1 VFYLRVARGYRALD
15 LLRWTL
21 TSVASAIVA
30 ALLLRALGR
39 AVSTPAPAPAGP
51 ALDRLLWCLPALA
64 AVAYLAGAWARALPL
79 QQPERMTGLVAAGV
93 GPVRMRLLLAGEMA
107 LSCAFGAVVAL
118 VGFLLLR
125 AHVVDL
131 LPGGRL
137 DDALG
142 TSGSLPVAGT
152 LTLLALVP
160 LFGGAAAAAAVRP
173 SDVIPVDGS
182 DQPQRRPTL
191 RRIALAAGLPALGTL
206 IVATAVRVNAP
217 EAAAVGWCVATTGI
231 ALAVPVLLYGAGQ
244 ALAWGRPRA
253 TRLLAGRGLQAQAW
267 RLGTPLAVLSVA
279 AALGAVAWFQ
289 YAGDPH
295 RRLGPLPLIEACL
308 VALCVLGALLTR
320 LAELAGAHRAAY
332 TPLRRMGSP
341 TSVLQGSVAL
351 RTAAAGAVVL
361 AAATGAGLLA
371 AAALSV

>member
-21 TSVASAIVA
+21 TSAASAVVA

-51 ALDRLLWCLPALA
+51 SLDRLLWCLPALA

-79 QQPERMTGLVAAGV
+79 QQPERMAGLVAAGV
-93 GPVRMRLLLAGEMA
+93 GPLRMRLLLAGEMA
-107 LSCAFGAVVAL
+107 LACAFGAAVAL
-118 VGFLLLR
+118 GGFLLLR
-125 AHVVDL
+125 AHVLQV

-137 DDALG
+137 DQALG
-142 TSGSLPVAGT
+142 ADGSLPFAGT
-152 LTLLALVP
+152 LTLLAVVP
-160 LFGGAAAAAAVRP
+160 ALGGLAAAASVRP
-173 SDVIPVDGS
+173 QDVLPVDGS
-182 DQPQRRPTL
+182 DEPQRRPTL
-191 RRIALAAGLPALGTL
+191 RRIAVAAALPALGTL
-206 IVATAVRVNAP
+206 IVVTAVRVNAP
-217 EAAAVGWCVATTGI
+217 GAAAVGWLLATAGI

-267 RLGTPLAVLSVA
+267 RLGMPLAVLSIA
-279 AALGAVAWFQ
+279 GALGAVAWLRF
-289 YAGDPH
+289 ASAPH
-295 RRLGPLPLIEACL
+295 RHLGPLPLIEAGL
-308 VALCVLGALLTR
+308 VALCVVGALLTR

-332 TPLRRMGSP
+332 APLRRMGAP

-361 AAATGAGLLA
+361 AAGTSAGLLA
-371 AAALSV
+371 AAALSA

>member
-1 VFYLRVARGYRALD
+1 MFYLRVARGYRALD

-21 TSVASAIVA
+21 TSVASAVVA

-51 ALDRLLWCLPALA
+51 ALGRLLWCLPALA

-93 GPVRMRLLLAGEMA
+93 GPLRMRLLLAGEMA
-107 LSCAFGAVVAL
+107 LACACGALVAL
-118 VGFLLLR
+118 AGFLLLR
-125 AHVVDL
+125 AHL
-131 LPGGRL
+131 LEILPDGRL

-142 TSGSLPVAGT
+142 THGSLPVAGT
-152 LTLLALVP
+152 ITLLALVP
-160 LFGGAAAAAAVRP
+160 LFGGVAAAAAVRP

-182 DQPQRRPTL
+182 DEPQRRPTV
-191 RRIALAAGLPALGTL
+191 RRVALAAGLPAFGTL
-206 IVATAVRVNAP
+206 IVVTAVRVNAP
-217 EAAAVGWCVATTGI
+217 EAAAVGWFVATTGI
-231 ALAVPVLLYGAGQ
+231 ALAVPVLLYGAGHS
-244 ALAWGRPRA
+244 LAWGRPRA

-279 AALGAVAWFQ
+279 GALGAVAWLQ
-289 YAGDPH
+289 YADTPH
-295 RRLGPLPLIEACL
+295 RRLGPLALIEAAL

-332 TPLRRMGSP
+332 GPLRRMGAP

-361 AAATGAGLLA
+361 AAGTGAGLLA

>member
-21 TSVASAIVA
+21 TSAASAVVA

-51 ALDRLLWCLPALA
+51 SLDRLLWCLPALV
-64 AVAYLAGAWARALPL
+64 AVGYLAGAWARALPL
-79 QQPERMTGLVAAGV
+79 QQPERMAGLVAAGV
-93 GPVRMRLLLAGEMA
+93 GPLRMRLLLAGEMA
-107 LSCAFGAVVAL
+107 LACAFGAVLAL
-118 VGFLLLR
+118 CGFLLLR
-125 AHVVDL
+125 AHLVEL
-131 LPGGRL
+131 LPNGRL
-137 DDALG
+137 DKALG
-142 TSGSLPVAGT
+142 ANGALPLAGT
-152 LTLLALVP
+152 LTLLAIIP
-160 LFGGAAAAAAVRP
+160 AAGGAAAAASVRP
-173 SDVIPVDGS
+173 QDVVPVDGS
-182 DQPQRRPTL
+182 DEPLRRPTAH
-191 RRIALAAGLPALGTL
+191 RIALAAGLPAFGSL
-206 IVATAVRVNAP
+206 IVVTAVRVNAP
-217 EAAAVGWCVATTGI
+217 EAAAVGWFIATAGI
-231 ALAVPVLLYGAGQ
+231 ALAVPVLLYAAGQ
-244 ALAWGRPRA
+244 VLAWGRPRA

-279 AALGAVAWFQ
+279 GAMGAVAWYQ
-289 YAGDPH
+289 YADAP
-295 RRLGPLPLIEACL
+295 RRHLGPLPLVEAGL

-332 TPLRRMGSP
+332 GPLRRMGAS

-371 AAALSV
+371 SAALSV